1 MATPAIVGACLAF
14 AVGIFATV
22 VRLDRDRAFYPT
34 VAIVIASLYSLFAVM
49 GGSTEALV
57 VESTV
62 GVGFIAL
69 AVFGFRTSLWVVA
82 AALGLHGVFDLVHGS
97 FILNPGVPRWWPAFC
112 LTYDVAAAGYLAW
125 LIISRR
131 TRAPA
136 EAAPALGVPARP
148 PNNSMQRTALRAA
161 VDAERQPGPL
171 KSDL

>member
-1 MATPAIVGACLAF
+1 LPDARRELRLATPAIVGACLAF

-49 GGSTEALV
+49 GGSTRALV
-57 VESTV
+57 IESTA

-97 FILNPGVPRWWPAFC
+97 FVFSPGVPRWWPAFC

-136 EAAPALGVPARP
+136 
-148 PNNSMQRTALRAA
+148 
-161 VDAERQPGPL
+161 
-171 KSDL
+171 